1 MPVRWIHFSFLHC
14 LHVFGGQDA
23 IIFGFL
29 HESVD
34 VIVVGEVI
42 LRLEC
47 LVKNIQQGIHEIT
60 FYGMRPRHKK
70 EGLKK
75 RLE

>member
-1 MPVRWIHFSFLHC
+1 MPVRWIWFSFLHC

-23 IIFGFL
+23 IIFCFL
-29 HESVD
+29 YKSID
-34 VIVVGEVI
+34 VVVVGEVI

-60 FYGMRPRHKK
+60 FYGLRLCHKK
-70 EGLKK
+70 EGLK
-75 RLE
+75 EA

>member
-1 MPVRWIHFSFLHC
+1 MPVRWIWFSFLHC

-34 VIVVGEVI
+34 VVVVGEVI
-42 LRLEC
+42 LR

-60 FYGMRPRHKK
+60 FYGLRPCHKK

-75 RLE
+75 G